1 MTSSVLTGLKKL
13 FSLLEKPEKKLWGR
27 LIAFSVLNSV
37 LESITAVMV
46 MIFAQILNQPQIGV
60 PYFEKLGFEHISVS
74 RMIFYVAILVGV
86 AFFIK
91 SSLALVESFYQNFS
105 VQKMNY
111 AFKKKLLKRYSDMDY
126 GFYLTRNSSE
136 WYSVISSDIEVIFS
150 EAMASVGIL
159 ISEGLIFV
167 SLMTLMVGLRPL
179 LALVL
184 FGVGGGL
191 YWGVKKVLLPFFY
204 VLGKNQ
210 QRVELL
216 CNQHLLQFFHAFKE
230 IVLLK
235 KRDIFIQLYGV
246 HAREKSRLQ
255 AMKTAMVAL
264 PRLVIEVL
272 FMSLF
277 VIAVSYLCFEHD
289 SPQAIMGIL
298 GGYLYMGFRLMPG
311 LNRMIG
317 QLGVFKSSMASIERV
332 YNEYYHPV
340 VANAPL
346 IHNSNFTFEHAV
358 VLDKVG
364 FQYLKAG
371 SESLLKVSFS
381 IQKGECIGIVGE
393 TGSGKSTLIDLLLG
407 LLRPTSGHI
416 LIDGQ
421 YPVHSQEWHALLSY
435 VPQSIYLVDASIADN
450 IAFGEEN
457 LDRALLEK
465 VIELAQ
471 LRSLIQKLPEGVNT
485 LVGERGIRL
494 SGGERQR
501 IAIARALYRHTPVLI
516 LDEATS
522 ALDNDTEERLM
533 NGLYEIQQDRTLILV
548 AHRLSTLKRCDK
560 IVVLNQGKV
569 EKIVRYSE
577 LVGA

>member
-1 MTSSVLTGLKKL
+1 VTSSVFTGLKKL
-13 FSLLEKPEKKLWGR
+13 FSLLENPEKKLWGR
-27 LIAFSVLNSV
+27 LVAFSVLNSV

-46 MIFAQILNQPQIGV
+46 MIFAQILNKPQIGM
-60 PYFEKLGFEHISVS
+60 PYFEKLGFENISAS
-74 RMIFYVAILVGV
+74 RMIFYMAILVGV
-86 AFFIK
+86 TFFVK
-91 SSLALVESFYQNFS
+91 SSLALLESFYQNFS

-111 AFKKKLLKRYSDMDY
+111 SFKKKLLKRYSDMDY

-150 EAMASVGIL
+150 EAMISVGIL

-167 SLMTLMVGLRPL
+167 SLLALMVGVKPV

-184 FGVGGGL
+184 FGIGGGI
-191 YWGVKKVLLPFFY
+191 YWGIKKIFLPFFY
-204 VLGKNQ
+204 VLGKNK

-235 KRDIFIQLYGV
+235 KRDMFIQLYGT
-246 HAREKSRLQ
+246 HAQEKSRLQ
-255 AMKTAMVAL
+255 AIKTAVVAL

-289 SPQAIMGIL
+289 SPQEIMGIL

-317 QLGVFKSSMASIERV
+317 QLGIFKSSMASIERV
-332 YNEYYHPV
+332 YDEYHHPV

-346 IHNSNFTFEHAV
+346 IHFPNFSFEHSV
-358 VLDKVG
+358 VLNKVS

-371 SESLLKVSFS
+371 SESLSEVNFS
-381 IQKGECIGIVGE
+381 IQKGECVGIVGE
-393 TGSGKSTLIDLLLG
+393 TGSGKSTLVDLLLG
-407 LLRPTSGHI
+407 LLRPTSGYI
-416 LIDGQ
+416 GVDGQ

-435 VPQSIYLVDASIADN
+435 VPQSIYLVDASIAEN
-450 IAFGEEN
+450 IAFGEEKP
-457 LDRALLEK
+457 DVILLEK
-465 VIELAQ
+465 VIEIAQ
-471 LRSLIQKLPEGVNT
+471 LRPLIQKLPEGIHT

-522 ALDNDTEERLM
+522 ALDNETEERLM
-533 NGLYEIQQDRTLILV
+533 NCLYETQQNRTLILV

-560 IVVLNQGKV
+560 IVVLNQGKI

-577 LVGA
+577 LVGV